1 MERLAEWD
9 SAFTIM
15 DKFMR
20 SLVVSQ
26 RDQLAAHGDLD
37 SKRDLFS
44 RLLRAN
50 EGEEKKLALDDDE
63 LVKFL
68 RAFRTIF
75 VPTLGYAFF

>member
-1 MERLAEWD
+1 
-9 SAFTIM
+9 
-15 DKFMR
+15 MR

-26 RDQLAAHGDLD
+26 RAQLAAHDDLD

-68 RAFRTIF
+68 RAFRYYIRTDAR
-75 VPTLGYAFF
+75 LHFFFKDWECVWVSSGWTW